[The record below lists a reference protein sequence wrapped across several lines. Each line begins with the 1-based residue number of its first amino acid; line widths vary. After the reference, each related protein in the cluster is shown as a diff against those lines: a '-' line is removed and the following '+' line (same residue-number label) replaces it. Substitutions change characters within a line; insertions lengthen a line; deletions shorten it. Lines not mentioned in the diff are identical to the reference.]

1 MEYNRA
7 DPVFKEGF
15 SERIEFIFDLRID
28 RSLLSALGTDK
39 EKGMCRV
46 SEAGKNL
53 AEHTVQKDVSIMGA

>member
-1 MEYNRA
+1 M
-7 DPVFKEGF
+7 FKEGC

-28 RSLLSALGTDK
+28 RSLLSALGTDN

-53 AEHTVQKDVSIMGA
+53 ATHRIRKDVGITGA